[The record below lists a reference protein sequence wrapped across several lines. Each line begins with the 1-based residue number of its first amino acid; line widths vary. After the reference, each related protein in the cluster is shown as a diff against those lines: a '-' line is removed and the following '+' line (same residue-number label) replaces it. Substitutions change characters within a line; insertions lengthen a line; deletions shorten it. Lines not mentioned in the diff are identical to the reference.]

1 MTLKAKAVIS
11 GWVLGSMWP
20 MAWPQIRLSFLLV
33 CFSFRVRFAHV
44 SARSEAELFKNTLR
58 A

>member
-1 MTLKAKAVIS
+1 MC
-11 GWVLGSMWP
+11 P
-20 MAWPQIRLSFLLV
+20 MDWPQIRLSFLLV